1 MAALR
6 GPGRWVYQAYRRAPA
21 PVHRVGEAVL
31 RRQATREVCGQP
43 PLPDVSRRL
52 LIGPLNTAGQAD
64 RWARA
69 ADALPDTSA
78 RSVAVQR
85 RVSTPSGF
93 DYPTDWSLTRAIQ
106 LRGMTTYR
114 ARLLDVTHVLAESA
128 WAVLD
133 DVFDRWITDDLPA
146 LRAAGVNV
154 AVVIHGSELRDLRR
168 HAEVEPHSP
177 FRGEW
182 DERWHRLQRTV
193 ERTRA
198 VLQDSELPVFVTTPD
213 MLDHAPGATL
223 LPVVVDVERFS
234 TTAAVLQRDRP
245 IVLHAPSNPR
255 LKGTAVIERVLD
267 ELHTAGVV
275 DYRRVEGVP
284 NAQMP
289 AILAGADVVIDQV
302 VLGNPGVLA
311 AEAMAAGRLV
321 VAHVAPRVRD
331 RIPGLPVLEADPDTL
346 NEVIRGIAGD
356 RTAYQELAGRGP
368 AWARKHHDGTAACQV
383 LDHWLGE

>member
-1 MAALR
+1 MLR
-6 GPGRWVYQAYRRAPA
+6 WRAERE
-21 PVHRVGEAVL
+21 VHRQSAM
-31 RRQATREVCGQP
+31 RPATR
-43 PLPDVSRRL
+43 RL
-52 LIGPLNTAGQAD
+52 VIGPLNTAGQAQ
-64 RWARA
+64 RWASA
-69 ADALPDTSA
+69 ADALPDTAA
-78 RSVAVQR
+78 RSVAVER
-85 RVSTPSGF
+85 RVAKPTGF
-93 DYPTDWSLTRAIQ
+93 GYPTDWSLSRAIQ
-106 LRGMTTYR
+106 LRGMTPYR
-114 ARLLDVTHVLAESA
+114 ARILDATHLLAESA

-133 DVFDRWITDDLPA
+133 DVFDRWITDDLPT
-146 LRAAGVNV
+146 LSAAGVNV

-168 HAEVEPHSP
+168 HAELESHSP

-198 VLQDSELPVFVTTPD
+198 VLQDSEVPVFVTTPD
-213 MLDHAPGATL
+213 MLDHAPGARL
-223 LPVVVDVERFS
+223 LPVVVEVGRFS
-234 TTAAVLQRDRP
+234 TTAPVLQRDRP

-284 NAQMP
+284 NVQMP

-346 NEVIRGIAGD
+346 NEVVRGIAGD

-368 AWARKHHDGTAACQV
+368 AWARKHHDGTAAGRV